1 MMFAQAINQQDN
13 FGACLYDFWSLWWG
27 GYLRHAGGLVRGPL
41 EILLWVSIASL
52 GGLKGPIVCY
62 GLSKY
67 LVQAKMSR
75 LAAFKTPADKV
86 HCNGDMININLMQF
100 YRDKLCGEQ

>member
-1 MMFAQAINQQDN
+1 MT
-13 FGACLYDFWSLWWG
+13 YFWSLWWG

-75 LAAFKTPADKV
+75 LAAFKSLDAARGA
-86 HCNGDMININLMQF
+86 GDLVWPNL
-100 YRDKLCGEQ
+100 D